1 MSKDLQLLF
10 KDVPLHQLLEKD
22 ITQMS
27 EDELR
32 AYTTVMQ
39 QRTSVPGAKRSAK
52 AKQSKI
58 TSGKLTP
65 ISLKGFTD
73 E

>member
-1 MSKDLQLLF
+1 
-10 KDVPLHQLLEKD
+10 
-22 ITQMS
+22 MS

-39 QRTSVPGAKRSAK
+39 QRSSVPGVKRSTK

-58 TSGKLTP
+58 TEGKINP

>member
-39 QRTSVPGAKRSAK
+39 QRSSVPGVKRSTK

-58 TSGKLTP
+58 TEGKINP

>member
-1 MSKDLQLLF
+1 MSKDLQILF
-10 KDVPLHQLLEKD
+10 KDVPLHQLLDKD

-52 AKQSKI
+52 SKISKI
-58 TSGKLTP
+58 TEGKINP